1 MWPLIVW
8 GARTNPD
15 LDASNVQNAFPA
27 NRGRVEKMIVDL
39 SHVFR
44 DGMPGVRFK
53 SETGETVELTAHIRP
68 YMTHAQSLRHYDG
81 KASFEISDV
90 AFQSSVGT
98 KMDAPRHRFE
108 GADDV
113 ASIELSRLVLDGVVI
128 DARHA
133 GVGQQLDWTE
143 LQFPERLAGRAVL
156 VNFDWDRHWGTETYR
171 SHPFVSREV
180 VARLCDAG
188 IALFGV
194 DCANVDST
202 QDPERPAHTCFLRQG
217 ILIVE
222 NLTGLSRLH
231 GVPFRFF
238 SIPLK
243 ARDAAAFPVRA
254 FAEVCG

>member
-1 MWPLIVW
+1 
-8 GARTNPD
+8 
-15 LDASNVQNAFPA
+15 
-27 NRGRVEKMIVDL
+27 MIIDL
-39 SHVFR
+39 SHVFH
-44 DGMPGVRFK
+44 DGMPGVRFQ
-53 SETGETVELTAHIRP
+53 SETGDAVELTAHIRP
-68 YMTHAQSLRHYDG
+68 FMTHAQSCRHYAG

-108 GADDV
+108 GAEDI
-113 ASIELSRLVLDGVVI
+113 ASLELDRLVLDGIVI

-133 GVGQQLDWTE
+133 NAGQELDWPD
-143 LQFPERLAGRAVL
+143 LRFPDHLAGRAVL
-156 VNFDWDRHWGTETYR
+156 LNFDWDRHWGTEVYR

-180 VARLCDAG
+180 VTRLCDAG

-194 DCANVDST
+194 DSANVDST
-202 QDPERPAHTCFLRQG
+202 QDPERPAHTAFLGRR

-231 GVPFRFF
+231 GTPFRFF

-254 FAEVCG
+254 FAEIAG

>member
-1 MWPLIVW
+1 
-8 GARTNPD
+8 
-15 LDASNVQNAFPA
+15 
-27 NRGRVEKMIVDL
+27 MIVDL
-39 SHVFR
+39 SHVFH

-53 SETGETVELTAHIRP
+53 RETGETVELTARIRP
-68 YMTHAQSLRHYDG
+68 YMTHAQSARHYEG

-113 ASIELSRLVLDGVVI
+113 ASIGLDRLVLDGVVI

-133 GVGQQLDWTE
+133 GPGQQLAWADMK
-143 LQFPERLAGRAVL
+143 FPGHLAGRAVL
-156 VNFDWDRHWGTETYR
+156 VNFDWDRHWGTEIYR

-180 VARLCDAG
+180 VTRLCDAG

-202 QDPERPAHTCFLRQG
+202 QDAERPAHTCFLRQG

-254 FAEVCG
+254 FAEVRE

>member
-1 MWPLIVW
+1 
-8 GARTNPD
+8 
-15 LDASNVQNAFPA
+15 
-27 NRGRVEKMIVDL
+27 MIIDL
-39 SHVFR
+39 SHVFH
-44 DGMPGVRFK
+44 DGMPGVPFK

-68 YMTHAQSLRHYDG
+68 YMTHAQSWRHYDG

-108 GADDV
+108 GADDI
-113 ASIELSRLVLDGVVI
+113 ASIELNRLVLEGVVI

-133 GVGQQLDWTE
+133 RAAQQVDWTH
-143 LQFPERLAGRAVL
+143 LQFPMHLAGRAVL
-156 VNFDWDRHWGTETYR
+156 VNFGWDRHWGTETYR
-171 SHPFVSREV
+171 SHPYVSREV
-180 VARLCDAG
+180 VTRLCEAG

-194 DCANVDST
+194 DCSNVDST
-202 QDPERPAHTCFLRQG
+202 QDAERPAHTGLLRQG

-222 NLTGLSRLH
+222 NLTGLARLH
-231 GVPFRFF
+231 GQSFRFF

-254 FAEVCG
+254 FAEVRE

>member
-1 MWPLIVW
+1 
-8 GARTNPD
+8 
-15 LDASNVQNAFPA
+15 
-27 NRGRVEKMIVDL
+27 MIVDL
-39 SHVFR
+39 SHVFE

-53 SETGETVELTAHIRP
+53 GETGEMVELTAHIRP
-68 YMTHAQSLRHYDG
+68 YMTHTQSRRHYDG

-90 AFQSSVGT
+90 AFQTSVGT

-113 ASIELSRLVLDGVVI
+113 ASIELNRLVLDGVVI

-133 GVGQQLDWTE
+133 GPGQQLGWTD
-143 LQFPERLAGRAVL
+143 LRFPEHLAGRAVL
-156 VNFDWDRHWGTETYR
+156 VNFGWDRHWGTETYR
-171 SHPFVSREV
+171 SHPYVSREV
-180 VARLCDAG
+180 VTKLCEAR

-194 DCANVDST
+194 DCSNVDST
-202 QDPERPAHTCFLRQG
+202 QDAERPAHTLFLSQG

-222 NLTGLSRLH
+222 NLTGLSPLH
-231 GVPFRFF
+231 GQRFRFF

-254 FAEVCG
+254 FAEVRE

>member
-1 MWPLIVW
+1 
-8 GARTNPD
+8 
-15 LDASNVQNAFPA
+15 
-27 NRGRVEKMIVDL
+27 MIVDL
-39 SHVFR
+39 SHVFH

-53 SETGETVELTAHIRP
+53 SETGESVELTAHIRP
-68 YMTHAQSLRHYDG
+68 YMTHAQSRHHYDG

-98 KMDAPRHRFE
+98 KLDAPRHRFE

-133 GVGQQLDWTE
+133 GPRQQLGWTD
-143 LQFPERLAGRAVL
+143 LQFPGQLAGRAVL
-156 VNFDWDRHWGTETYR
+156 VNFGWDRHWGTEAYR
-171 SHPFVSREV
+171 SHPYVSREV
-180 VARLCDAG
+180 VIRLCEAG

-194 DCANVDST
+194 DCSNVDST
-202 QDPERPAHTCFLRQG
+202 EDAERPAHTSFLKQG

-222 NLTGLSRLH
+222 NLTGLSHIH
-231 GVPFRFF
+231 GQSFRFF

-254 FAEVCG
+254 FAEVGE

>member
-1 MWPLIVW
+1 
-8 GARTNPD
+8 
-15 LDASNVQNAFPA
+15 
-27 NRGRVEKMIVDL
+27 MIVDL
-39 SHVFR
+39 SHVFH

-53 SETGETVELTAHIRP
+53 SETGESVELTAHIRP
-68 YMTHAQSLRHYDG
+68 YMTHAQSRHHYDG

-98 KMDAPRHRFE
+98 KLDAPRHRFE

-133 GVGQQLDWTE
+133 GPRQQLGWTD
-143 LQFPERLAGRAVL
+143 LQFHGQLAGRAVL
-156 VNFDWDRHWGTETYR
+156 VNFGWDRHWGTEAYR
-171 SHPFVSREV
+171 SHPYVSREV
-180 VARLCDAG
+180 VIRLCEAG

-194 DCANVDST
+194 DCSNVDST
-202 QDPERPAHTCFLRQG
+202 EDAERPAHTSFLKQG

-222 NLTGLSRLH
+222 NLTGLSHIH
-231 GVPFRFF
+231 GQSFRFF

-254 FAEVCG
+254 FAEVGE

>member
-1 MWPLIVW
+1 
-8 GARTNPD
+8 
-15 LDASNVQNAFPA
+15 
-27 NRGRVEKMIVDL
+27 MIVDL
-39 SHVFR
+39 SHVFH
-44 DGMPGVRFK
+44 DGMPGVGFK

-68 YMTHAQSLRHYDG
+68 YLTHAQSSRHYDG

-98 KMDAPRHRFE
+98 KLDAPRHRFE

-113 ASIELSRLVLDGVVI
+113 ASIELNRLVLDGVVI

-133 GVGQQLDWTE
+133 GSGQQLGWTDLE
-143 LQFPERLAGRAVL
+143 FPNDLAGRAML
-156 VNFDWDRHWGTETYR
+156 VNFGWDRHWGTKTYR
-171 SHPFVSREV
+171 SHPYVAREV
-180 VARLCDAG
+180 VTKLCEVG

-194 DCANVDST
+194 DCSNVDSI
-202 QDPERPAHTCFLRQG
+202 QDMERPAHTWLLRHG

-231 GVPFRFF
+231 GQSFRFF

-254 FAEVCG
+254 FAEVRE